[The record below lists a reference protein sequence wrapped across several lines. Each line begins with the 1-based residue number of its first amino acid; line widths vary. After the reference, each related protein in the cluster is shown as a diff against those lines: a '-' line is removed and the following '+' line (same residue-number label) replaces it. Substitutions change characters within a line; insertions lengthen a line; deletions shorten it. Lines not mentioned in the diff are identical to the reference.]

1 MTKQEFVE
9 KFWSTYRMLEGPR
22 SRRAPISRT
31 QARAIVDTV
40 LDTVRETLEGGEAII
55 IPRFGKF
62 SVKKH
67 PEGSMVMNLQTKGK
81 VARPPDKMR
90 TVRFKPSRQ
99 LVERVNAAATTAN

>member
-31 QARAIVDTV
+31 QARAIVDTM
-40 LDTVRETLEGGEAII
+40 LDTVSDTLERGGEIV

-62 SVKKH
+62 SVKQH
-67 PEGSMVMNLQTKGK
+67 PEGSMMMDLNTKTRIH
-81 VARPPDKMR
+81 RPPDRMR

-99 LVERVNAAATTAN
+99 LVERVNADVSAS

>member
-1 MTKQEFVE
+1 MTKQELAE
-9 KFWSTYRMLEGPR
+9 EFWSAYRMLAGPR

-40 LDTVRETLEGGEAII
+40 LGTVSEVLESGEAIV

-62 SVKKH
+62 FVKHH
-67 PEGSMVMNLQTKGK
+67 PEGSMVMDIRTKMK
-81 VARPPDKMR
+81 IPRPPDRMK

-99 LVERVNAAATTAN
+99 LVERVNAGVTAN